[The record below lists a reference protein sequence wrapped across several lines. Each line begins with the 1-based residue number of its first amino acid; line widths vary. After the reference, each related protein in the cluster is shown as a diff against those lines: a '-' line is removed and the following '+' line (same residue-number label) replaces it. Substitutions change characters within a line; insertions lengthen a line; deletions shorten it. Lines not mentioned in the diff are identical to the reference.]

1 MPAAI
6 AADGT
11 PFGVTFLAPAGQDA
25 LLASIGRTFH
35 AGTGLPL
42 GALRKAMPQLAP
54 LAPALKPNEV
64 AVAVVGAHLSGMPLN
79 GELRARNARFLETSK
94 TAPDYKLFALQDSS
108 PPKPGLLGVAPGG
121 GHAIEVELWAL
132 SYESFGRFVSDIPPP
147 LAIGTL
153 ALADGRRVK
162 GFLVEADATKG
173 ARDISEMGGW
183 RAFVTKEMNGTG
195 R

>member
-1 MPAAI
+1 M
-6 AADGT
+6 
-11 PFGVTFLAPAGQDA
+11 
-25 LLASIGRTFH
+25 
-35 AGTGLPL
+35 
-42 GALRKAMPQLAP
+42 
-54 LAPALKPNEV
+54 
-64 AVAVVGAHLSGMPLN
+64 
-79 GELRARNARFLETSK
+79 
-94 TAPDYKLFALQDSS
+94 FALPGAS
-108 PPKPGLLGVAPGG
+108 PPKPGLLGVAPGK

-132 SYESFGRFVSDIPPP
+132 SYGEFGRFVSDVPPP

-153 ALADGRRVK
+153 NLADGRRVK

>member
-1 MPAAI
+1 M
-6 AADGT
+6 
-11 PFGVTFLAPAGQDA
+11 
-25 LLASIGRTFH
+25 
-35 AGTGLPL
+35 
-42 GALRKAMPQLAP
+42 RKAMPQLTP
-54 LAPALKPNEV
+54 RAPALRSDEV

-94 TAPDYKLFALQDSS
+94 TAPDYKLFALPDSS
-108 PPKPGLLGVAPGG
+108 PPKPGLLGVTPGS

-153 ALADGRRVK
+153 TLADGRRVK
-162 GFLVEADATKG
+162 GFLVEADATKR

-183 RAFVTKEMNGTG
+183 RAFVTNNKL
-195 R
+195 